1 MHINEP
7 RTNPTL
13 KNHVMKEYELE
24 QGLLGLIGQYWLPKN
39 PILNLIQHS
48 ITESQM
54 HSSSLN
60 ILQQDTN
67 CLDM

>member
-1 MHINEP
+1 
-7 RTNPTL
+7 
-13 KNHVMKEYELE
+13 MKEYELE

-60 ILQQDTN
+60 ILQPNTN